1 MEDIIENIDTI
12 VKIERKRTLP
22 NWFYE
27 ATVMLIPKPHKDS
40 TKKENFRPI
49 SVMNVNAII
58 FNKIL
63 TNQIQE
69 HIKTII
75 HHGQVGFIPG
85 MQGWF
90 NI

>member
-1 MEDIIENIDTI
+1 MQVSPHRIQEIEERISGVEDIIENIDTI

-49 SVMNVNAII
+49 SLMNINAKIL
-58 FNKIL
+58 NKIL
-63 TNQIQE
+63 AN
-69 HIKTII
+69 
-75 HHGQVGFIPG
+75 
-85 MQGWF
+85 
-90 NI
+90 